1 MWPFGKKKE
10 KEQAPK
16 PEDAQNAQVQA
27 FAKQFAP
34 EEFTIL
40 ALTGHGAF
48 AGQRNEDTQL
58 WTAGIGLTAWVRED
72 DLILHHESAQLLTL
86 ADDRLLGYLRARIPG
101 NFILKIRVRAA
112 KEGSVFQLIGMP
124 EPGFDPELKAILD
137 EQKKPVTLDGGD
149 LGTFTLMRS
158 AGWFDAEA
166 DWNGVST
173 RLIFDA
179 TEEAQLCL
187 DTARALLPKS
197 ADLDAQA
204 RSCAADKLY
213 PQIRQLA
220 EEGGED
226 FSREE
231 FIGELDPDS
240 LLVRGDGSFE
250 LWYGNGGIFWGRSL
264 KVTGTLADGISDAV
278 MEG

>member
-10 KEQAPK
+10 KAPAPK

-27 FAKQFAP
+27 FAQQFSP

-40 ALTGHGAF
+40 AVTGHGVF
-48 AGQRNEDTQL
+48 GGTLNEDTQL
-58 WTAGIGLTAWVRED
+58 WTAGTTLTAWMRED
-72 DLILHHESAQLLTL
+72 DLILHHETAQLLTL
-86 ADDRLLGYLRARIPG
+86 ADDRLLGYLRTRVPG

-112 KEGSVFQLIGMP
+112 KEGAIFQLIGMP

-149 LGTFTLMRS
+149 LGTFTLVRS

-166 DWNGVST
+166 DWNGVGT

-179 TEEAQLCL
+179 SEDAQPCL
-187 DTARALLPKS
+187 DTARALLPNS
-197 ADLDAQA
+197 AALDAQA
-204 RSCAADKLY
+204 RACAADKLY

-231 FIGELDPDS
+231 FISQLDPDS
-240 LLVRGDGSFE
+240 ILVRGDGSFE
-250 LWYGNGGIFWGRSL
+250 LWYGSGGIFWGRCL
-264 KVTGTLADGISDAV
+264 KVTGTLAAGVSDAV
-278 MEG
+278 MDE